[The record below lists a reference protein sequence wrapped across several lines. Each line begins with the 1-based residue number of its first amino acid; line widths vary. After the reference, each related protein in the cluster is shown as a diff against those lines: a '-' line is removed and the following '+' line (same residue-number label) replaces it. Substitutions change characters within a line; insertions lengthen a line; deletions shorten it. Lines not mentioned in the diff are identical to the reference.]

1 MTQSVYISAHLPE
14 AKEKQKYY
22 GKSVYNDLRQILG
35 DRLVEINHNSNNVW
49 CRDYM
54 PVKSTSGRYVHF
66 KYKPGYMV
74 EMEKYADKFPIREE
88 LQNEFQLPDYTT
100 SEIILDGGAIEIYGR
115 KGIVSDRVFRD
126 NKNKGESEIYDEL
139 KKLLDLEQLIVIPQ
153 YPYDF
158 TGHVDGLVRF
168 IDENRIV
175 VNDLKKE
182 FEEAQNDKNSYRK
195 QLIEN
200 WIYAFKSA
208 LINAGLQME
217 ELPTF
222 NPENSPPSSGEGIYT
237 NFLLL
242 EDLIIMPGYDKPE
255 DIMAADRLSDLYGKK
270 VITVYATEL
279 AKQGGMINC
288 VTWTK

>member
-1 MTQSVYISAHLPE
+1 MTQIVYISAHLPE

-54 PVKSTSGRYVHF
+54 PVKSATGSYVHF
-66 KYKPGYMV
+66 KYKPSYMV
-74 EMEKYADKFPIREE
+74 GIEKYADKFPDREE
-88 LQNEFQLPDYTT
+88 LQNEFQLPYYTT
-100 SEIILDGGAIEIYGR
+100 SEIILDGGAIEIFGK

-168 IDENRIV
+168 IDENRVV

-200 WIYAFKSA
+200 WIYTYKSA
-208 LINAGLQME
+208 LINAGLQMV
-217 ELPTF
+217 ELPTSI
-222 NPENSPPSSGEGIYT
+222 PEGGSPNSGEGIYS

-255 DIMAADRLSDLYGKK
+255 DKMAADRLTDLYGKK
-270 VITVYATEL
+270 VTTVYAAEL

>member
-1 MTQSVYISAHLPE
+1 MTQTVYISAHLPE

-54 PVKSTSGRYVHF
+54 PVKSATGSYVHF
-66 KYKPGYMV
+66 KYKPSYMV
-74 EMEKYADKFPIREE
+74 GIEKYADKFPDREE
-88 LQNEFQLPDYTT
+88 LQNEFQLPYYTT
-100 SEIILDGGAIEIYGR
+100 SEIILDGGAIEICDE
-115 KGIVSDRVFRD
+115 KGIVSDRIFRD
-126 NKNKGESEIYDEL
+126 NLDRNATEIYNGL
-139 KKLLDLEQLIVIPQ
+139 KTILKLDQLIVIPQ

-168 IDENRIV
+168 IDGKRVV

-182 FEEAQNDKNSYRK
+182 LNESKVDKNSYRK

-217 ELPTF
+217 ELPTSI
-222 NPENSPPSSGEGIYT
+222 PKGGSPNSGEGIYT

-242 EDLIIMPGYDKPE
+242 EDLIIMPVYGMGEDKN
-255 DIMAADRLSDLYGKK
+255 AADRLTNFYGK
-270 VITVYATEL
+270 TVKTVNAKEL
-279 AKQGGMINC
+279 SQMGGMINC

>member
-1 MTQSVYISAHLPE
+1 MSKTVYISGTLPLGKN
-14 AKEKQKYY
+14 KEGFY
-22 GKSVYNDLRQILG
+22 GKIVFEELSLIP
-35 DRLVEINHNSNNVW
+35 EINLKNLDTKNVW

-54 PVKSTSGRYVHF
+54 PVKTASGKYVQF
-66 KYKPGYMV
+66 TYRPWYMDGDKYK
-74 EMEKYADKFPIREE
+74 DHFPDQASICNDLGIKCE
-88 LQNEFQLPDYTT
+88 LSSIF
-100 SEIILDGGAIEIYGR
+100 LDGGAIEIRGK

-126 NKNKGESEIYDEL
+126 NLDKKEVEIYTEL
-139 KKLLDLEQLIVIPQ
+139 KTILDLEQLIIIPK

-168 IDENRIV
+168 IDGNRVV

-182 FEEAQNDKNSYRK
+182 LEEAQKDKNSYRK

-208 LINAGLQME
+208 FLNAGLQME
-217 ELPTF
+217 ELPTSI
-222 NPENSPPSSGEGIYT
+222 PENSPPSSGEGIYT

-242 EDLIIMPGYDKPE
+242 EDVIIMPVYGKDE
-255 DIMAADRLSDLYGKK
+255 DEIAADRLSDLYGK
-270 VITVYATEL
+270 TVKTVNAKEL
-279 AKQGGMINC
+279 SQMGGMINC

>member
-1 MTQSVYISAHLPE
+1 MTQTVYISAHLPE
-14 AKEKQKYY
+14 ANEKQKYY
-22 GKSVYNDLRQILG
+22 GKSVYNDLLQILG
-35 DRLVEINHNSNNVW
+35 DRLVEIKNHSKNIW

-54 PVKSTSGRYVHF
+54 PVKSASGSYAHF
-66 KYKPGYMV
+66 KYKPSYMV
-74 EMEKYADKFPIREE
+74 GMEKYADKFPIRME
-88 LQNEFQLPDYTT
+88 LQNEFQLPDYTI
-100 SEIILDGGAIEIYGR
+100 SEIILDGGAIEIFGK
-115 KGIVSDRVFRD
+115 KGVVSDRVFRD
-126 NKNKGESEIYDEL
+126 NKNKGESEIYNEL

-168 IDENRIV
+168 IDETRVV

-182 FEEAQNDKNSYRK
+182 LEEAQNDKNSYRK

-200 WIYAFKSA
+200 WIYAFKSD

-217 ELPTF
+217 QLPTSI
-222 NPENSPPSSGEGIYT
+222 PKDGSPNSGEGIYI

-242 EDLIIMPGYDKPE
+242 EDLIIMPIYGKDE
-255 DIMAADRLSDLYGKK
+255 DQIAADRLSYLYGKIVK
-270 VITVYATEL
+270 TVNAKEL
-279 AKQGGMINC
+279 SQMGGMINC

>member
-1 MTQSVYISAHLPE
+1 MTQTVYISAHLPE

-22 GKSVYNDLRQILG
+22 GKSVYSDLRQILG

-54 PVKSTSGRYVHF
+54 PVKSASGSYVHF

-74 EMEKYADKFPIREE
+74 GMEKYADKFPDQEE
-88 LQNEFQLPDYTT
+88 LQNEFQLPYYTT
-100 SEIILDGGAIEIYGR
+100 SEIILDGGAIEIFGK

-168 IDENRIV
+168 IDENRVV

-182 FEEAQNDKNSYRK
+182 LEETQNDKNSYRK

-200 WIYAFKSA
+200 WVYAFKSA
-208 LINAGLQME
+208 LINAGLQLE
-217 ELPTF
+217 ELPTSI
-222 NPENSPPSSGEGIYT
+222 PEGSPPSSGEGIYT

-242 EDLIIMPGYDKPE
+242 EDLIIMPVYGMKEDK
-255 DIMAADRLSDLYGKK
+255 IAADRLSNLYGK
-270 VITVYATEL
+270 TVKTVNAKEL
-279 AKQGGMINC
+279 SRMGGMINC
-288 VTWTK
+288 VTWTR

>member
-1 MTQSVYISAHLPE
+1 MTQTVYISAHLE
-14 AKEKQKYY
+14 IATEKWSRYGEKVAKKLQ
-22 GKSVYNDLRQILG
+22 SIQ
-35 DRLVEINHNSNNVW
+35 EIEIIPITNNSKNVW

-54 PVKSTSGRYVHF
+54 PVKSASGKYVHF
-66 KYKPGYMV
+66 MYQPSYMIGAKYK
-74 EMEKYADKFPIREE
+74 DKFPVREK
-88 LQNEFQLPDYTT
+88 LQSKFQLTNYTT
-100 SEIILDGGAIEIYGR
+100 SEIILDGGAIEIFGK

-139 KKLLDLEQLIVIPQ
+139 KKVLDLEQLIVIPQ

-168 IDENRIV
+168 IDENRVV

-200 WIYAFKSA
+200 WIYAYKSA

-217 ELPTF
+217 ELPTSI
-222 NPENSPPSSGEGIYT
+222 PEGGSPNSGEGIYT

-255 DIMAADRLSDLYGKK
+255 DKMAADRLSDLYGKK
-270 VITVYATEL
+270 GITVYATEL